1 MESLIQDTIRKS
13 RVPARLDF
21 FQSATGLILGLFM
34 WAHMVLVASII
45 MGKDA
50 FYFITKLMEASFL
63 SSTGEGYPIL
73 VSFAA
78 IGIFILFIIHAGLG
92 VRKFPANWRQ
102 LKILKQH
109 IIMLKHGD
117 TTLWFVQFI
126 TGFIMFFLGSVHLYF
141 MITHPSMIGPF
152 ASADRII
159 SEWFWPLYF
168 VLLFSVELHGT
179 IGLYRLCVK
188 WGWFDG
194 KDPRKTR
201 RKLQTF
207 EKVLS
212 AVFILLGITAL
223 IVFSFIGI
231 AHKDRVGQRY
241 SPYYSATK

>member
-34 WAHMVLVASII
+34 WAHMCLVASII
-45 MGKDA
+45 IGKDA
-50 FYFITKLMEASFL
+50 FYFVAKLMEASFL
-63 SSTGEGYPIL
+63 SPTGEGYPIL

-78 IGIFILFIIHAGLG
+78 IGIFTLFIIHAALG

-109 IIMLKHGD
+109 VIMLNHGD
-117 TTLWFVQFI
+117 TTLWFIQFI

-141 MITHPSMIGPF
+141 MITHPSMIGPY

-159 SEWFWPLYF
+159 SEWFWPLYL

-201 RKLQTF
+201 RKLQAF
-207 EKVLS
+207 EKILS
-212 AVFILLGITAL
+212 VVFILLGITAL
-223 IVFSFIGI
+223 IVFSYIGI
-231 AHKDRVGQRY
+231 EHKDRVGQRY
-241 SPYYSATK
+241 SPHYSAIK